1 MSTARELNDT
11 SVPTIIAKRMRT
23 PNVESMSQTPELSVV
38 IPNKVV
44 VAGVAVV
51 TA

>member
-11 SVPTIIAKRMRT
+11 SVPTMIANKIRT
-23 PNVESMSQTPELSVV
+23 PNVGSMSQAPELSAV

-44 VAGVAVV
+44 VAGPAVV

>member
-1 MSTARELNDT
+1 VSTARELNET
-11 SVPTIIAKRMRT
+11 SVPTMIANKMRT
-23 PNVESMSQTPELSVV
+23 PNVESMSHTPVLSVV